1 MIAQSAITCSKLT
14 CSSVSIINFEQVNAD
29 WVSLGLKKPY
39 LYQKSIHFKP
49 MFSSS
54 SSQILFNISV
64 LKKPFRPAASL
75 KRGSKAGVWILCDV
89 MWCVWNIAKFLRTVL
104 FIEHIRWLFL
114 NVHIFFPLKTPETKW
129 YKSK

>member
-29 WVSLGLKKPY
+29 WVSLGWKKPY

-89 MWCVWNIAKFLRTVL
+89 MWCGVKYCEIFKNSSFYRTHTVAASKCSHFLS
-104 FIEHIRWLFL
+104 
-114 NVHIFFPLKTPETKW
+114 PENTRNQVV
-129 YKSK
+129 